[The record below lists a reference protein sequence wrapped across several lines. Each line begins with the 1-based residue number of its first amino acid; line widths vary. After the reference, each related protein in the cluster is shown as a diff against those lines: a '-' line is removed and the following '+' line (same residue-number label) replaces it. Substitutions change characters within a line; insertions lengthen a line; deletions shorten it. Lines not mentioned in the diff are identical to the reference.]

1 MTIFYGVGSEER
13 EAGCAGGPPPEDN
26 SHIKGRR
33 KGCSSFDV
41 HVERYK
47 RKRRKRIER
56 KERRKREKA
65 EERRSRSEFWASFN
79 AAIDI
84 GVSQA
89 LTEEF
94 KEQYSLSVSRE
105 YYPVKLPRPS
115 RCNPFKAAALKAY
128 EDFLAKRDIGVS
140 YTGLS
145 YKNNYKNNS
154 SSFTSFYAW
163 EGLVVRHRWC
173 ASKDYVKVIEP
184 FFKANLEYADSHVL
198 VFKREDED
206 NDSLLSCLFRQYG
219 LEKPSYIVIPY
230 TTRFHESYKRKILK
244 QLKGIYFEEGT
255 HLILTTDLDSYPD
268 IISAVIEL
276 RRRAS
281 KVISFLRRELKYY
294 HEFREGKRKKPPRRH
309 FWKGLEECSS
319 WIFDLS
325 KGIPPKELR
334 YICVL
339 EFSFKR
345 GVGSPHLHILL
356 DRIYLNKCGIAVIR
370 WGIMYPHSYQMKVV
384 RFRGLKARSYVMKYV
399 KKQLIVSKD
408 SVSHSACLYWLTG
421 RRLFSTSRDLM
432 SSQDYRKKGYSFL
445 GIYPKLLRGV
455 YPIEE
460 NLARLEDVEFVADVR
475 FHDEWLWSS
484 CIRKLK
490 AG

>member
-1 MTIFYGVGSEER
+1 
-13 EAGCAGGPPPEDN
+13 
-26 SHIKGRR
+26 
-33 KGCSSFDV
+33 
-41 HVERYK
+41 
-47 RKRRKRIER
+47 KRRKRIER

-65 EERRSRSEFWASFN
+65 EERWSRSEFWASFD
-79 AAIDI
+79 AALDI
-84 GVSQA
+84 GVSQV

-140 YTGLS
+140 YPRLS

-163 EGLVVRHRWC
+163 EGLVLSHSWC
-173 ASKDYVKVIEP
+173 ESKDYVKVIEP
-184 FFKANLEYADSHVL
+184 YFRANLEYADSHVL
-198 VFKREDED
+198 VFQPM
-206 NDSLLSCLFRQYG
+206 LSFLFSSFG

-244 QLKGIYFEEGT
+244 QLEGVYFEEGT

-281 KVISFLRRELKYY
+281 NVLSFLRRELKYY

-319 WIFDLS
+319 WIFDFS
-325 KGIPPKELR
+325 KGIPPKDLR

-356 DRIYLNKCGIAVIR
+356 DRIYLNKCGLAVIR

-384 RFRGLKARSYVMKYV
+384 RFRGLKVKKYVMKYA
-399 KKQLIVSKD
+399 KKLLIVSTESSE
-408 SVSHSACLYWLTG
+408 SVWYSACLYWLTG
-421 RRLFSTSRDLM
+421 RRLFSTSRDLI
-432 SSQDYRKKGYSFL
+432 SSGGKKERRYHFL

-460 NLARLEDVEFVADVR
+460 NLNRLDDFDFREEVR